1 MMVIEIHV
9 DVQDCMGAN
18 VVNTICEGVSGFV
31 QSVIG
36 QGQVGVRIL
45 TNLCTERMT
54 ISKFQIPV
62 E

>member
-1 MMVIEIHV
+1 
-9 DVQDCMGAN
+9 MGAN